1 MFQHVK
7 ETVCEQCEKCQ
18 WCWGENFVHTYQMGY
33 EILSAVESYGSE
45 LNVET
50 KRKLQQRCVM
60 APRFLRRTL
69 EVFRNAK
76 QNMLWQNRMIQSR
89 KGCAIQMDTFADMI
103 RTTARE
109 LEDSIYEEERMEK
122 KLTTRLRKEKVRV
135 LSLTF
140 FLTKDGKPQDSDDRS
155 HDGQDLHD
163 GAGNGENCLPDLRTP
178 DGSGLWTEAGSGERL
193 CDTDF

>member
-1 MFQHVK
+1 MEEEQVLHASPYVVQIEKYANSLKQLSSTFLELEDKKNKFTSEEIERMFQHVK

-140 FLTKDGKPQDSDDRS
+140 FLTKD
-155 HDGQDLHD
+155 
-163 GAGNGENCLPDLRTP
+163 
-178 DGSGLWTEAGSGERL
+178 
-193 CDTDF
+193 